1 MHLVRPLADTPCS
14 RSLPICGRIGVS
26 LSILCSGLLPSGGT
40 SQTNM
45 VLARPCTD
53 PYCSRARVRVG
64 ASVCGSLTTCRWTTL
79 QHDRFANSLRPQ
91 FLTHANDPNVAWY
104 TLRSAALRLL
114 PSVMLPRYV
123 PYGRAWRCVS
133 TFLSNRAK
141 TLPVCVGSLWHGF
154 HDAVRSHLRAAS
166 LFSGPPRCVAPR
178 IAAQAKRRVRTAP
191 QRRGGRDRR
200 WPQRGCGRTD
210 HRFEERSMGAS
221 GGLV

>member
-1 MHLVRPLADTPCS
+1 MGTLRPGKGRSGLPCNRVRPSADTPCS

-141 TLPVCVGSLWHGF
+141 PLPFCVGSLCTAF
-154 HDAVRSHLRAAS
+154 MMRSGSHRP
-166 LFSGPPRCVAPR
+166 GR
-178 IAAQAKRRVRTAP
+178 IAFQ
-191 QRRGGRDRR
+191 
-200 WPQRGCGRTD
+200 WPSSLRC
-210 HRFEERSMGAS
+210 RSDSCQNAFD
-221 GGLV
+221 LHLHEIK

>member
-1 MHLVRPLADTPCS
+1 MSIIIIVVTVVLCALKQCPCNREGSEVGTLRPGKGRSGLPCNRVRPSADTPCS

-114 PSVMLPRYV
+114 PLVMFPRCV
-123 PYGRAWRCVS
+123 PNGRAWRCVS

-141 TLPVCVGSLWHGF
+141 TLPVL
-154 HDAVRSHLRAAS
+154 
-166 LFSGPPRCVAPR
+166 
-178 IAAQAKRRVRTAP
+178 
-191 QRRGGRDRR
+191 
-200 WPQRGCGRTD
+200 CGKPLARL
-210 HRFEERSMGAS
+210 S
-221 GGLV
+221 

>member
-114 PSVMLPRYV
+114 PLVMFPRCV
-123 PYGRAWRCVS
+123 PNGRAWRCV
-133 TFLSNRAK
+133 LSRHFRRTVPK
-141 TLPVCVGSLWHGF
+141 PFPSCVGSLWHGF
-154 HDAVRSHLRAAS
+154 HDAVRVSP
-166 LFSGPPRCVAPR
+166 SGP
-178 IAAQAKRRVRTAP
+178 
-191 QRRGGRDRR
+191 
-200 WPQRGCGRTD
+200 
-210 HRFEERSMGAS
+210 HRFSVAL
-221 GGLV
+221 LVALPLA